1 MVAAVVAASV
11 LVVDDTPSMLRLHTA
26 MLQHAGYVV
35 HSKASAMEAIG
46 FLEHEVPDV
55 ILLDYMMPV
64 MDAPM
69 FLRAIRKDGRLR
81 DVGVILL
88 TASSD
93 EAHIEEAFEAGG
105 NDYLTKPVDRR
116 ILVARVKAMVDA
128 QRARLNLDSAK
139 LISRKHEHLL
149 REVDE
154 ARRLQA
160 SQLPACPL
168 RWPGWSVDGALLPC
182 DMVGGDLFDVI
193 LEANGDRTVAL
204 IDVSGHGLAASM
216 VASSIRSSLRLLVP
230 GRPLPEALATLN
242 HHLLRESEHYAC
254 VALARVHREGVSIA
268 NAGLPPVAVFTDGE
282 CLLLSGHGA
291 PPGLI
296 AGTEYDVVDVPR
308 GRGLRL
314 AMVSDGMTEPFG
326 AAEDT
331 EGACERLAA
340 FAHGAAARRDL
351 LGRLRAM
358 FERLPE
364 QPDDA
369 TVVVIEAASNP

>member
-1 MVAAVVAASV
+1 MAVEASASV

-35 HSKASAMEAIG
+35 HSRASALEAIG
-46 FLEHEVPDV
+46 FLQQQVPDV

-81 DVGVILL
+81 EVGVILL
-88 TASSD
+88 TASND

-116 ILVARVKAMVDA
+116 ILVARVKAMVEA
-128 QRARLNLDSAK
+128 QRTRSKLDDASV
-139 LISRKHEHLL
+139 ISRRHDQLL
-149 REVDE
+149 RGVDE

-160 SQLPACPL
+160 SQLPSCPV
-168 RWPGWSVDGALLPC
+168 RWPGWAMDGALLPC

-193 LEANGDRTVAL
+193 PEANGERTVAL

-216 VASSIRSSLRLLVP
+216 VASTIRSSLRLLVP
-230 GRPLPEALATLN
+230 GRPLPEALAELN
-242 HHLLRESEHYAC
+242 HHLLREGEHYAC
-254 VALARVHREGVSIA
+254 VGLARVHHDRVSIS
-268 NAGLPPVAVFTDGE
+268 NAGLPPIAVISGNDRMF
-282 CLLLSGHGA
+282 LSGHGA

-296 AGTEYDVVDVPR
+296 DGTEYDVVEVPR
-308 GRGLRL
+308 TSGGRVVL
-314 AMVSDGMTEPFG
+314 VSDGVTEPFG

-331 EGACERLAA
+331 EAACERLGLVGRNDVGKNDL
-340 FAHGAAARRDL
+340 FA
-351 LGRLRAM
+351 RLKSM
-358 FERLPE
+358 FAPLDA

-369 TVVVIEAASNP
+369 TVLVLEDELSR